1 VSARVV
7 RDLDRFY
14 ASLQS
19 RWPVSQRADY
29 AGLVVPNGNG
39 SSPVHRWFR
48 MKEAYSCELVGS
60 VLKATCLEHTASL
73 SVCDPLCGSG
83 TTGVSIAQAVAAGE
97 LDSASFTGLESNPYL
112 HLLARTKLAAMRAP
126 PAGFSAL
133 AQRVAAT
140 VARRAV
146 EPAAV
151 PPLSTFSESRY
162 FSKDALC
169 ELLRLRAAISA
180 ERREG
185 ADALDVDLA
194 MVCLGSIAESV
205 SKLRRD
211 GRALRYEP
219 DKPTIRPLSAFLEKA
234 AEVEEDLPAAPV
246 PVRADVHKLD
256 TRIATHTLTDAGPF
270 DLIVFSPPYPNN
282 IDYTEV
288 YKLEGW
294 LLGYYTDQSAFAAQR
309 WRTVR
314 SHASLDFGDD
324 AIGLGDGLREAAAA
338 LSDPLIRA
346 AAEGGGR
353 YAAARQ
359 RTIRGYV
366 YDMLEMLVILNR
378 ASAEDSHLVYVVGN
392 SMHGGRGDEGIVI
405 AADLLIA
412 RLAEL
417 AGFTIT
423 NLAVARIPVR
433 RRTSSEYLRESIVFA
448 RNSRYQGAA
457 ARVTV

>member
-1 VSARVV
+1 MSS
-7 RDLDRFY
+7 DIGLELERFY
-14 ASLQS
+14 TRLQS
-19 RWPVSQRADY
+19 RWPVSDGADY
-29 AGLVVPNGNG
+29 ASLVVPNGNG
-39 SSPVHRWFR
+39 GSPIHRWFR
-48 MKEAYSCELVGS
+48 MKEAYSCDFVGS
-60 VLKATCLEHTASL
+60 VLEALALTDVSGL

-83 TTGVSIAQAVAAGE
+83 TTGVSIAQAVAEGK
-97 LDSASFTGLESNPYL
+97 LPSATFTGLESNPYL
-112 HLLARTKLAAMRAP
+112 HLLARTKLAAMCSP
-126 PAGFSAL
+126 PADFSAL

-146 EPAAV
+146 EPAPV
-151 PPLSTFSESRY
+151 PSLSTFAESRY
-162 FSKDALC
+162 FTTDALC

-180 ERREG
+180 EQRAG
-185 ADALDVDLA
+185 ASTLAIDLA

-205 SKLRRD
+205 SNLRRD

-219 DKPTIRPLSAFLEKA
+219 DKPTTRPLSAFLDKA
-234 AEVEEDLPAAPV
+234 AEVEDDLPSAPI
-246 PVRADVHKLD
+246 PIRADVHKLD
-256 TRIATHTLTDAGPF
+256 TRTATHTLKDAGPF
-270 DLIVFSPPYPNN
+270 DLIIFSPPYPNN

-294 LLGYYTDQSAFAAQR
+294 LLGYYTDQAGFAAQR

-324 AIGLGDGLREAAAA
+324 AIGLSDGLRESASA
-338 LSDPLIRA
+338 LIDPLIRTA
-346 AAEGGGR
+346 AAAGGR

-359 RTIRGYV
+359 RTIKGYV
-366 YDMLEMLVILNR
+366 YDMLEMLVNLNG

-392 SMHGGRGDEGIVI
+392 SLHRGKDDGGIVI

-423 NLAVARIPVR
+423 NLAVARTPAR
-433 RRTSSEYLRESIVFA
+433 RRTSSQYLRESIVFA
-448 RNSRYQGAA
+448 RNTPYRRNGARA
-457 ARVTV
+457 AL